1 MKSIISVTFFNFPFV
16 VGIASCDK
24 SLEQVRVPRKR
35 GENVCVFHFP
45 LAWWVGGDQFGKMEP
60 PSSVAGKTII
70 EMENQTT
77 MAAELRECWQTFPG
91 MVRGFQLQD
100 SVAVVCAVGSHQTKV
115 GKWAEDDG
123 RKRAE
128 VETVIS

>member
-24 SLEQVRVPRKR
+24 SLEQVRVPRR
-35 GENVCVFHFP
+35 ERRECVFP

-91 MVRGFQLQD
+91 MVRGFQL
-100 SVAVVCAVGSHQTKV
+100 
-115 GKWAEDDG
+115 
-123 RKRAE
+123 
-128 VETVIS
+128 